1 MPDVMTQLH
10 EEHRNIARLLETL
23 ERQLALFDTAED
35 PDYEVIEA
43 IADYFA
49 SFPEQSHHPKE
60 DLIYRKMC
68 ERDPS
73 LVQAVTN
80 LEAEHVKIGTLAG
93 HFQEAVQN
101 VLQEVEVSRSAF
113 EEVANHF
120 LRDQRRHLE
129 MEEEQFFPLTLKTLT
144 PEDWAEIDRQVTRH
158 EDPIFGSDVAQKFE
172 ALRDAILEWEDEARK
187 G

>member
-1 MPDVMTQLH
+1 MSEVMTQLH
-10 EEHRNIARLLETL
+10 EEHRNIAKLLEAL
-23 ERQLALFDTAED
+23 ERQIAIFDTAEE
-35 PDYEVIEA
+35 PDYEVLGA
-43 IADYFA
+43 VADYFV
-49 SFPEQSHHPKE
+49 SFPERSHHPKE

-73 LVQAVTN
+73 LVQTVTD
-80 LEAEHVKIGTLAG
+80 LEAEHVKIGALAR

-101 VLQEVEVSRSAF
+101 VLQEFEVSRSAF

-129 MEEEQFFPLTLKTLT
+129 MEEQQFFPLTLKTLT

-158 EDPIFGSDVAQKFE
+158 EDPVFGNAVAQKFE
-172 ALRDAILEWEDEARK
+172 ALRDAILEWEEQD
-187 G
+187 GQG